1 METTLGCWFV
11 KHLWFLLGPLEGATR
26 ATVSCHRMTI
36 WCICKQQKLLLK
48 SWDMTIFSWSI
59 IFGLIRTPVR
69 KKTLHH
75 YIMFL
80 FVYLCHGFLSLPAP
94 RVSVVWFLAL
104 TSPLFVVINDV
115 WLLSVHWSLI
125 SSVCLFG
132 QRKISGGRSTGPE
145 VMLRFCS
152 HAYQRWG
159 MAVHSRH
166 GEGIR
171 KRFNLTWWQNTLVI
185 YTHSGDHMSETMKY
199 KCSITI
205 LFKQR
210 YTRISIIIKN
220 RLHVLSLKHI
230 CVFF

>member
-1 METTLGCWFV
+1 MYRAIEWQFDVFVNNKSSCWTLETWLFFHGALFSDLSE
-11 KHLWFLLGPLEGATR
+11 HLSL
-26 ATVSCHRMTI
+26 S
-36 WCICKQQKLLLK
+36 K
-48 SWDMTIFSWSI
+48 
-59 IFGLIRTPVR
+59 
-69 KKTLHH
+69 H
-75 YIMFL
+75 YITLFL

-152 HAYQRWG
+152 HAYRRWG

-171 KRFNLTWWQNTLVI
+171 KRFNLTWWQSTLVI

-230 CVFF
+230 SVFINYWDWYLLQFQSKSQESKFFMTTN